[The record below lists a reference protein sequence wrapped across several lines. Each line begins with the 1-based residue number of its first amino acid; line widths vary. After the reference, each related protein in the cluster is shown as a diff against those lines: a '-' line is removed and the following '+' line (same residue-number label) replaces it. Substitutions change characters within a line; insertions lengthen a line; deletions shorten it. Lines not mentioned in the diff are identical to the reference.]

1 MLKQASLVVRRS
13 YLVVRPFG
21 ECDLKRDTK
30 YTARDTVL
38 FEIRFTGVES
48 DAKTKLG
55 RRRVLTRQGWAG
67 EKPAFSVSC

>member
-21 ECDLKRDTK
+21 ECDLK
-30 YTARDTVL
+30 RDTVL